1 MIFGV
6 ECVDSSLQRV
16 YHGTPTWRQSRLL
29 WVAMHF
35 GHVGEN
41 TLYKGGGRKIKESAE
56 LRTAEVGGCVCLAEA
71 EKAEYLVF
79 RGLSN

>member
-41 TLYKGGGRKIKESAE
+41 TLLIGMQQHVPRY
-56 LRTAEVGGCVCLAEA
+56 CVYISFVYVMYFFVVTVYHICIFL
-71 EKAEYLVF
+71 
-79 RGLSN
+79 